1 MSIFTPEKIVI
12 PTDGITFGA
21 RPPMTYAI
29 ELQMFQD
36 QVGGNPVYTIDGD
49 VPFSYS
55 IESGTAKPK
64 VTLIFDKAI
73 DNIELGKEYQLKI
86 NGAQNVL
93 AVSFAY
99 SDTYRRPDWRMSDSE
114 DRAGASF
121 VFKEVQHGTQIV
133 SQVLNTKLRMLFGFI
148 AAVNF
153 QLTDFMKRRE
163 TKKRLRDIIDSA
175 VMGTGFPKNCH
186 ATISRET
193 DGRISMVDLTYTE
206 GEEPYTRVTYTYI
219 DGQISYAFD
228 DPTDAVALPVTKPF
242 LSRIT
247 VDRMIKAADSDA
259 KSLRYNI
266 CAVHFTR
273 APISY
278 PTLFGCTVTM
288 PAIISWDVIE

>member
-12 PTDGITFGA
+12 PTDGVTFGA
-21 RPPMTYAI
+21 RPPMTHSV

-36 QVGGNPVYTIDGD
+36 QVGSNPIYTIEGD

-64 VTLIFDKAI
+64 VILTFDKTI

-93 AVSFAY
+93 AITFAY
-99 SDTYRRPDWRMSDSE
+99 GDSYRRSDWRMSDSE

-133 SQVLNTKLRMLFGFI
+133 SQILNTKLRMLFGFI

-153 QLTDFMKRRE
+153 QLTDFTKRRE
-163 TKKRLRDIIDSA
+163 TKKRLRDIIDCA
-175 VMGTGFPKNCH
+175 VAGTGFPKNCH

-193 DGRISMVDLTYTE
+193 DGRVSMVDLTYSE
-206 GEEPYTRVTYTYI
+206 GEEPYTRITYTYI
-219 DGQISYAFD
+219 DGQITYVFD
-228 DPTDAVALPVTKPF
+228 DPSVAEVAPVTKPF
-242 LSRIT
+242 LHRIT
-247 VDRMIKAADSDA
+247 IDRMIKAVDSDA
-259 KSLRYNI
+259 RSLRYNI
-266 CAVHFTR
+266 CSVQFVR
-273 APISY
+273 SPISY

-288 PAIISWDVIE
+288 PAITSWDVIE